1 MSKSIKTNKSHSMIY
16 PELGETTKAAIEYKV
31 TYGGKFYVTTDLELK
46 AQGLKLVGDGSDH
59 KRVKKTY
66 TATEKAMDK
75 LKINHEVCYI
85 ASL

>member
-1 MSKSIKTNKSHSMIY
+1 MSKSLIY
-16 PELGETTKAAIEYKV
+16 PELGETTKAEIEYRAS
-31 TYGGKFYVTTDLELK
+31 YSNGFYLTTDLELK
-46 AQGLKLVGDGSDH
+46 AQGLKLVSDGSDH
-59 KRVKKTY
+59 KRSKKTY